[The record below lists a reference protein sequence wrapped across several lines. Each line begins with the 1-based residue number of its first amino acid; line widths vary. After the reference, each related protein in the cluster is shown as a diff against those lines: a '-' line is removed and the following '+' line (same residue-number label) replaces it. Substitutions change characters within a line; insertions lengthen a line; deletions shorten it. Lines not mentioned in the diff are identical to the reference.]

1 MRQCTVLCG
10 PPHVRL
16 HLERGGVC
24 RTARRMWG
32 GTDTLPPNLA
42 VQLIYGGREDDI
54 YFDDLWLLVSFV
66 AECSNCLVA
75 VPVPFGP

>member
-1 MRQCTVLCG
+1 
-10 PPHVRL
+10 
-16 HLERGGVC
+16 
-24 RTARRMWG
+24 MWG

-66 AECSNCLVA
+66 AECCNCLVA